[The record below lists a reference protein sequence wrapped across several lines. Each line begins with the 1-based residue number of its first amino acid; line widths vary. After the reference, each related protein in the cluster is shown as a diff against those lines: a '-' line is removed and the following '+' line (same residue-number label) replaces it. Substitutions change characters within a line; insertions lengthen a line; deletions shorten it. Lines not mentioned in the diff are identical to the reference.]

1 MTTET
6 NASADGSSGPDTSAA
21 PPAAR
26 VVPGRACG
34 TCTLCC
40 KLIAVTDL
48 AKPPGEWCP
57 HCVRGKG
64 CGIYPTRPTECR
76 TFFCHWMLEKGL
88 TPDWKPEK
96 ARFALVTSAGGHMT
110 AFVDPGFPTAW
121 RKAPYFETLKRW
133 SLEGARAT
141 PARIVTVRIGTR
153 AIVVLPDREIDAG
166 HVGPDDSLRLETGPG
181 GRIEVRKVA
190 RDTG

>member
-1 MTTET
+1 MTSET
-6 NASADGSSGPDTSAA
+6 NPPTDREAGAAS
-21 PPAAR
+21 R

-48 AKPPGEWCP
+48 EKPPGEWCP
-57 HCVRGKG
+57 HCVRGEG
-64 CGIYPTRPTECR
+64 CGIYETRPAECR

-88 TPDWKPEK
+88 TADWKPEK
-96 ARFALVTSAGGHMT
+96 AKFALVTSADGHMT
-110 AFVDPGFPTAW
+110 AFVDPGFPGAW
-121 RKAPYFETLKRW
+121 RKSPYFETLKRW
-133 SLEGARAT
+133 SLEGARAA
-141 PARIVTVRIGTR
+141 PPRIVTVRIGTR

-166 HVGPDDSLRLETGPG
+166 QVGPDDALRLESGPG

-190 RDTG
+190 REQG

>member
-1 MTTET
+1 
-6 NASADGSSGPDTSAA
+6 
-21 PPAAR
+21 
-26 VVPGRACG
+26 
-34 TCTLCC
+34 
-40 KLIAVTDL
+40 
-48 AKPPGEWCP
+48 
-57 HCVRGKG
+57 
-64 CGIYPTRPTECR
+64 
-76 TFFCHWMLEKGL
+76 
-88 TPDWKPEK
+88 
-96 ARFALVTSAGGHMT
+96 VTSAGGHMT